1 MKLYFYEHIIV
12 NSPSKETITAGLGNV
27 YQYSFVLLALI
38 VIGIII
44 WLRKIKQKSKQG

>member
-27 YQYSFVLLALI
+27 YQYSFVLLALVI
-38 VIGIII
+38 VGIILWI
-44 WLRKIKQKSKQG
+44 RKRKNKK